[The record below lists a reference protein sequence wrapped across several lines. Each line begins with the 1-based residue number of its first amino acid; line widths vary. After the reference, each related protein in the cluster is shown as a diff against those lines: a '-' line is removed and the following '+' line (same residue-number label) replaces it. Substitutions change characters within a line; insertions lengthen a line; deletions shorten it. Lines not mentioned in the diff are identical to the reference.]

1 MVNLNVYIIFTTFI
15 RDRER
20 IKLKK
25 EKEKENGTNK
35 SFLERKKKERGG
47 IIEEENV
54 KS

>member
-1 MVNLNVYIIFTTFI
+1 MVNLNVYIIFI

-25 EKEKENGTNK
+25 EKEKENGSNK